1 VTAKANA
8 AKAIN
13 LIICTSYVFKKKF
26 FLSQWIVAASG

>member
-13 LIICTSYVFKKKF
+13 LIICTSHVFKKKF